1 MHGLRCLSI
10 DICLPGMSTSL
21 GSALGLASV
30 REGLL
35 RRFLSSVKVGWIQE
49 PHGDASS
56 NM

>member
-1 MHGLRCLSI
+1 
-10 DICLPGMSTSL
+10 MSTSL

-35 RRFLSSVKVGWIQE
+35 RRFLSSVKAGWIQE